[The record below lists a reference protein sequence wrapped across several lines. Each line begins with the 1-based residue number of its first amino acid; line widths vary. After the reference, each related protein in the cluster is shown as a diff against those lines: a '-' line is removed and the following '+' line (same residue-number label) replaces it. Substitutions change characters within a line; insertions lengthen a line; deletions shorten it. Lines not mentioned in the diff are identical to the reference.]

1 MASVEAVFSPQ
12 QQLPTPS
19 APRMESDE
27 MPVLHDR
34 RRGSPVFT
42 LAHVPDRRD
51 GPGRQVAAERDGDGE
66 GPETDRGGVQM
77 PRDATL
83 SRRDR
88 LNQLKFGDS
97 A

>member
-1 MASVEAVFSPQ
+1 MASVEVVFSPQ

-51 GPGRQVAAERDGDGE
+51 GPGRQVAADR
-66 GPETDRGGVQM
+66 ETDRGGVQM